1 MQPQVRPT
9 ALSASTSMPL
19 RNVPVAITRP
29 RLFALHPARGRRTP
43 IFPSR
48 FPTLKPIRA
57 TSDPSHSANDNSDE
71 EEKEEKS
78 GSYSGNSDDASSA
91 DEDIFV
97 DRPWLKNPPS
107 SLPTSSSSLD
117 QIGAEYGEGFLQ
129 FRLSGEKTRL
139 DVDTLNEELQVKGAA
154 RIRHQTM
161 APDEAYGLIFD
172 FDDVIVDTRALQRA
186 AWQNVATAENLRYPE
201 IERAHMFEMRP
212 ERAAMHV
219 LQWTQSMQR
228 AQELAWL
235 VATEYSAMIQ
245 NDIETPLPGVVE
257 WLSVMSKT
265 NVPCALVTAI
275 DKTTATGILEKLS
288 VRQYFGALVT
298 ADDDMETI
306 AQRYLSA
313 AIKLNR
319 PPNQCV
325 VFAATP
331 AQCAA
336 AHNCT
341 MRCVAVIGTHTAPQ
355 LRSADLT
362 ISSMTELSVIN
373 LRRLFANSNSGT
385 EFMDLKKQRTGQGTN
400 KRKLRHAT
408 DGE

>member
-1 MQPQVRPT
+1 MHKAAMKAQSTPRASMASSSMLHHVLGVKIAQRPT
-9 ALSASTSMPL
+9 IANYYGIYRRKCAMHLQHALL
-19 RNVPVAITRP
+19 
-29 RLFALHPARGRRTP
+29 
-43 IFPSR
+43 
-48 FPTLKPIRA
+48 LKPPRA
-57 TSDPSHSANDNSDE
+57 TNDFSENQSNSNSNDE
-71 EEKEEKS
+71 E
-78 GSYSGNSDDASSA
+78 GYPASSA
-91 DEDIFV
+91 DEEDNFV

-107 SLPTSSSSLD
+107 PLPTSSSSID
-117 QIGAEYGEGFLQ
+117 PIGAEYGEGFLQ

-139 DVDTLNEELQVKGAA
+139 DVDTLNEELRIKGAA
-154 RIRHQTM
+154 RIRHSTM
-161 APDEAYGLIFD
+161 CPDEAYGIIFD

-186 AWQNVATAENLRYPE
+186 AWQNVAKLEGLPYPQSQY
-201 IERAHMFEMRP
+201 ERGHMFEMRP
-212 ERAAMHV
+212 ERAAMQV
-219 LQWTQSMQR
+219 LQWTQNMQR

-235 VATEYSAMIQ
+235 VATEYAKSIQ

-265 NVPCALVTAI
+265 NVPCALVMAI
-275 DKTTATGILEKLS
+275 DKTTATNILEKLDI
-288 VRQYFGALVT
+288 RQYFGALVT

-325 VFAATP
+325 VFGATP
-331 AQCAA
+331 AAMAA

-341 MRCVAVIGTHTAPQ
+341 MRCVAVIGPHTAPQ

-362 ISSMTELSVIN
+362 ISSMTELSVMNI
-373 LRRLFANSNSGT
+373 RRLFANSGT
-385 EFMDLKKQRTGQGTN
+385 QFMDLKKARTGQGTN

-408 DGE
+408 DGEE